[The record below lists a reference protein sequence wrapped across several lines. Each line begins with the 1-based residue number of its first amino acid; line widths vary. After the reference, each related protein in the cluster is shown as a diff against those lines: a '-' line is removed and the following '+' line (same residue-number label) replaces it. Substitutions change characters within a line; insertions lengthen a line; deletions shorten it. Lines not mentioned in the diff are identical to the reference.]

1 MNMVYLRNSPF
12 FEHLVKLLDVDVD
25 QVRVGDDPVRLSV
38 RLELII
44 IALGS
49 HTFKFVI
56 SAIVLELIF
65 FLSSDGM
72 VLFMCFCT
80 FTEINWYISKCKRV

>member
-44 IALGS
+44 IALRS
-49 HTFKFVI
+49 HTFKI
-56 SAIVLELIF
+56 
-65 FLSSDGM
+65 
-72 VLFMCFCT
+72 
-80 FTEINWYISKCKRV
+80 

>member
-1 MNMVYLRNSPF
+1 MVYLRNSPF
-12 FEHLVKLLDVDVD
+12 FEHLIKLLDVDVD

-49 HTFKFVI
+49 HTFKFVR

-65 FLSSDGM
+65 CHLSSDGM
-72 VLFMCFCT
+72 V
-80 FTEINWYISKCKRV
+80 